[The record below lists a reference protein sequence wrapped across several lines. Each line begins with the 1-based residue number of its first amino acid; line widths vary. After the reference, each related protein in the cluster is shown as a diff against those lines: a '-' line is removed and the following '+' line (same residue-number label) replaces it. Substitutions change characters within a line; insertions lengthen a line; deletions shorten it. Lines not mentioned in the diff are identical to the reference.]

1 MDNSL
6 LTFIISTMTGLITFF
21 FGLRR
26 GKREVEGIALQNI
39 EKSLEI
45 YQNIIDDL
53 NSRITTLMVKVDD
66 LEKKIDE
73 LKTENDVLKDML
85 KKHDKESQ
93 KRNRNANTDTEIVR
107 K

>member
-1 MDNSL
+1 MEQL
-6 LTFIISTMTGLITFF
+6 GLTFVISSITGLITFF
-21 FGLRR
+21 FGLKR

-53 NSRITTLMVKVDD
+53 NIRVMALMGKVDD
-66 LEKKIDE
+66 LETKIDE
-73 LKTENDVLKDML
+73 LKKENSVLREML
-85 KKHDKESQ
+85 KNYDKQVQ
-93 KRNRNANTDTEIVR
+93 K

>member
-1 MDNSL
+1 MEQVG
-6 LTFIISTMTGLITFF
+6 LTFVISTITGLITFF
-21 FGLRR
+21 FGLKR

-45 YQNIIDDL
+45 YQHIIDDL
-53 NSRITTLMVKVDD
+53 NDRVMKLMDKVDD
-66 LEKKIDE
+66 LETKIDE
-73 LKTENDVLKDML
+73 LKKENSVLKDML

-93 KRNRNANTDTEIVR
+93 RRRQNADTNTEV

>member
-1 MDNSL
+1 MEQL
-6 LTFIISTMTGLITFF
+6 GLTFVISSITGLITFF
-21 FGLRR
+21 FGLKR

-53 NSRITTLMVKVDD
+53 NVRVMALMEKVDH
-66 LEKKIDE
+66 LETKIDE
-73 LKTENDVLKDML
+73 LKKENSVLREML
-85 KKHDKESQ
+85 KKYDRQSQ
-93 KRNRNANTDTEIVR
+93 KRLQNNDPDIKV